1 MTSEPRIAL
10 LPTALVPT
18 TSASATGSSSPE
30 LDEPGQ
36 VLFIT
41 NALVRRN
48 TLRTRSNT
56 RRDVV
61 VAVVR

>member
-18 TSASATGSSSPE
+18 TSATGGSTTE